1 MVLAI
6 QWACATAPQQDADYE
21 GSAQDSLA
29 GAIRSIRAG
38 EEVAGLAEA
47 VAAAARIAPEDLD
60 DDLRDAMTHAL
71 ALSIEVEDS
80 VLRQLGSTLEDA
92 LATAWPQE
100 ELTATIREIP
110 LETGRPTARQT
121 VAARLVARLEAG
133 EAGDDL
139 RAAIAEAFTSISRSH
154 YLMHGIRDELAVAW
168 ARHHSA
174 EELAGF
180 IRSILTGAEQPE
192 QAAAAHVLVAGP
204 YWQEPPSGM
213 DSTGVTDP
221 DLRRAVVEALAHL
234 NESQNRRERERNRLE
249 AIGDRAGLDSLR
261 AEERRQS
268 RPSGNLQQTLAEI
281 VWWMRDPATIGLLAE
296 ARGVGVALDF
306 FGQAAVSPILTA
318 LTDPHAYRDQI
329 AGLLTDLA
337 AIAKERLPVESRD
350 AVTAATQGF
359 LSGETLRAM
368 QIIDPRG
375 NVLGVAIDLAV
386 ALDDPA
392 LLDMARSLAADPA
405 EIVRAGIASRNA
417 NEVLWNVRRNIGWMP
432 APRSQAEIAAE
443 LRTVL
448 RSTRVSLTQQEAAML
463 AAQID
468 PDLLSDTLRSAMIE
482 AWDHAGRATDDSD
495 WYRMR
500 SALTGGLR
508 AGYTSARA
516 LAAIRA
522 IPAGEYGP
530 EQSLAVSFAQRFEDF
545 DEDLRLAMIAALE
558 HANGALADDRAAR
571 PRFSLQRS
579 LVYAVGRLEDP
590 RGIPPLARSGWGFTC
605 NTHMRGYAVDIAREV
620 VVAITEPGA
629 PLRWID
635 AGLDDLAILQVGD
648 NHTGEFPDDLVETVV
663 ATARGYLDGGALE
676 PFATAAPAQRQR
688 IVNSAILLAAATD
701 DPELVALAEAL
712 AADPEAVAALGFTDP
727 NRIERIRVYAR
738 DRLAERPI
746 LGLGDC

>member
-1 MVLAI
+1 MAFSSSGWFSRRGSQAYFVFDRGGEMSGAQVTASRLFWGSSRTALASDENVRAVPFECQGRASLKDLQQGGRIKIPGILLAVVFAI
-6 QWACATAPQQDADYE
+6 QWACATASQQDPGYE
-21 GSAQDSLA
+21 GSPQDSLA
-29 GAIRSIRAG
+29 GAIRSIRVG

-92 LATAWPQE
+92 LGTAWSQE

-110 LETGRPTARQT
+110 LEMGLPTARQT

-139 RAAIAEAFTSISRSH
+139 RAAIADAFTSISSDH
-154 YLMHGIRDELAVAW
+154 YPMLGIRDELAVAW
-168 ARHHSA
+168 ARNHSA

-180 IRSILTGAEQPE
+180 IRSILTGAERPE
-192 QAAAAHVLVAGP
+192 QAAAARVIEGGR
-204 YWQEPPSGM
+204 YWKEPPSGM

-221 DLRRAVVEALAHL
+221 GLRRAVVEALAYL
-234 NESQNRRERERNRLE
+234 NEIENRRERERNRLE
-249 AIGDRAGLDSLR
+249 AIGDRAGLDSLW

-268 RPSGNLQQTLAEI
+268 RPPGNLRQALARI

-296 ARGVGVALDF
+296 ARGVGFTLDP
-306 FGQAAVSPILTA
+306 FGQAAVSPILMA
-318 LTDPHAYRDQI
+318 LTDPYAYRDQI
-329 AGLLTDLA
+329 TGLLADLA
-337 AIAKERLPVESRD
+337 GIAKEGLSVESRD

-368 QIIDPRG
+368 QITDPRG

-405 EIVRAGIASRNA
+405 EMVRAGVASRNA
-417 NEVLWNVRRNIGWMP
+417 NEVVWNVRRRIGWMP

-463 AAQID
+463 AARID

-482 AWDHAGRATDDSD
+482 AWDHAARATNDSD
-495 WYRMR
+495 WYRMT
-500 SALTGGLR
+500 SALAGGLR

-530 EQSLAVSFAQRFEDF
+530 EQSLAVNFARRFEDF
-545 DEDLRLAMIAALE
+545 GEDLRLAMIAALE
-558 HANGALADDRAAR
+558 HVNGALPAR
-571 PRFSLQRS
+571 PVPVRPSSRS
-579 LVYAVGRLEDP
+579 KRAWSMLSARWKT
-590 RGIPPLARSGWGFTC
+590 RGESRPSP
-605 NTHMRGYAVDIAREV
+605 
-620 VVAITEPGA
+620 
-629 PLRWID
+629 
-635 AGLDDLAILQVGD
+635 
-648 NHTGEFPDDLVETVV
+648 
-663 ATARGYLDGGALE
+663 
-676 PFATAAPAQRQR
+676 
-688 IVNSAILLAAATD
+688 AAAGASPAT
-701 DPELVALAEAL
+701 
-712 AADPEAVAALGFTDP
+712 
-727 NRIERIRVYAR
+727 RI
-738 DRLAERPI
+738 
-746 LGLGDC
+746 

>member
-1 MVLAI
+1 M
-6 QWACATAPQQDADYE
+6 
-21 GSAQDSLA
+21 
-29 GAIRSIRAG
+29 
-38 EEVAGLAEA
+38 AGLAEA

-92 LATAWPQE
+92 LGTAWSQE

-110 LETGRPTARQT
+110 LEMGLPTARQT

-139 RAAIAEAFTSISRSH
+139 RAAIADAFTSISSDH
-154 YLMHGIRDELAVAW
+154 YPMLGIRDELAVAW
-168 ARHHSA
+168 ARNHSA

-192 QAAAAHVLVAGP
+192 LDAAARVLEAGR
-204 YWQEPPSGM
+204 YWIEPPSGM

-221 DLRRAVVEALAHL
+221 GLRRAVVEALAHL

-249 AIGDRAGLDSLR
+249 AIGDRAGLDSLW

-268 RPSGNLQQTLAEI
+268 RPPGNLRQTLARI

-296 ARGVGVALDF
+296 ARGVGFALDP
-306 FGQAAVSPILTA
+306 FGQAAVSPILMA
-318 LTDPHAYRDQI
+318 LTDPYAYRDQI
-329 AGLLTDLA
+329 TGLLADLA
-337 AIAKERLPVESRD
+337 GIAKEGLSVESRD

-368 QIIDPRG
+368 QITDPRG

-392 LLDMARSLAADPA
+392 LLDLARSLAADPA
-405 EIVRAGIASRNA
+405 EMVRAGVASRNA
-417 NEVLWNVRRNIGWMP
+417 NEVVWNVRRRIGWMP

-463 AAQID
+463 AARID

-482 AWDHAGRATDDSD
+482 AWDHAARATNDSD
-495 WYRMR
+495 WYRMT
-500 SALTGGLR
+500 SALAGGLR

-530 EQSLAVSFAQRFEDF
+530 EQSLAVNFARRFEDF
-545 DEDLRLAMIAALE
+545 GEDLRLAMIAALE
-558 HANGALADDRAAR
+558 HVNGALADDRAAR
-571 PRFSLQRS
+571 PRSPVFSLHREPGLCCRRAGRPAGNPAPRPQRLGLHLQHAYDRGFRGRHRS
-579 LVYAVGRLEDP
+579 RGCGSDHRARRSAAVGCCGALRP
-590 RGIPPLARSGWGFTC
+590 GSSSGGRQPHGGIPRRSRRNGGC
-605 NTHMRGYAVDIAREV
+605 NR
-620 VVAITEPGA
+620 P
-629 PLRWID
+629 
-635 AGLDDLAILQVGD
+635 
-648 NHTGEFPDDLVETVV
+648 
-663 ATARGYLDGGALE
+663 
-676 PFATAAPAQRQR
+676 R
-688 IVNSAILLAAATD
+688 I
-701 DPELVALAEAL
+701 P
-712 AADPEAVAALGFTDP
+712 
-727 NRIERIRVYAR
+727 
-738 DRLAERPI
+738 
-746 LGLGDC
+746 